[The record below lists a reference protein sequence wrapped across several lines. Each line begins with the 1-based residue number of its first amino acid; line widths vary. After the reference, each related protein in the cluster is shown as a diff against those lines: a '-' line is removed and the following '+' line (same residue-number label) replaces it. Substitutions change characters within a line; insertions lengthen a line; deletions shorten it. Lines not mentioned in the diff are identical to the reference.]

1 VSAVGDRLSH
11 NITHFLKEWSAGD
24 RRALDRLTPLVY
36 EELRHHAAHYL
47 RRERRGHTLQT
58 TALIHEAYLR
68 LIDAKDVNWQSR
80 AHFFAIAA
88 NLMRRVLV
96 DHARRRDAD
105 KRGGS
110 QVRVQLDEALAI
122 APETD
127 VDVLAIDEA
136 LNRLAAIDPQ
146 QARVVELRFF
156 SGLSVE
162 ETAAAL
168 GVSPK
173 TVKRDWSVARAWL
186 RREIGE

>member
-1 VSAVGDRLSH
+1 LVTASN
-11 NITHFLKEWSAGD
+11 NITHLLKEWSAGD

-36 EELRHHAAHYL
+36 EELRHQAARYL

-68 LIDAKDVNWQSR
+68 LIDANDVNWQSR

-88 NLMRRVLV
+88 NLMRRILV
-96 DHARRRDAD
+96 EHARRRDAD

-110 QVRVQLDEALAI
+110 QVRVQLDEALAVADEADI
-122 APETD
+122 D
-127 VDVLAIDEA
+127 LLAIDEA
-136 LNRLAAIDPQ
+136 LDRLAAIDPQ

-186 RREIGE
+186 RREIGG

>member
-1 VSAVGDRLSH
+1 LSH
-11 NITHFLKEWSAGD
+11 NITHLLKEWSAGD
-24 RRALDRLTPLVY
+24 PRALDRLTPLVY
-36 EELRHHAAHYL
+36 EELRHQAARYL
-47 RRERRGHTLQT
+47 RRERRSHTLQT

-68 LIDAKDVNWQSR
+68 LIDAKDVHWQSR

-88 NLMRRVLV
+88 NLMRRILV

-110 QVRVQLDEALAI
+110 RVRVQLDEALAV
-122 APETD
+122 ADEAD
-127 VDVLAIDEA
+127 VDLLAIDEA
-136 LNRLAAIDPQ
+136 LDRLAVIDPQ

-186 RREIGE
+186 RREIGG

>member
-1 VSAVGDRLSH
+1 MSH
-11 NITHFLKEWSAGD
+11 NITHLLKEWSAGD
-24 RRALDRLTPLVY
+24 PRALDRLTPLVY
-36 EELRHHAAHYL
+36 EELRHQAARYL
-47 RRERRGHTLQT
+47 RRERRSHTLQT

-68 LIDAKDVNWQSR
+68 LIDAKDMHWQSR

-88 NLMRRVLV
+88 NLMRRILV

-110 QVRVQLDEALAI
+110 RVRVQLDEALAV
-122 APETD
+122 ADEAD
-127 VDVLAIDEA
+127 VDLLAIDEA
-136 LNRLAAIDPQ
+136 LDRLAVIDPQ

-186 RREIGE
+186 RREIGG

>member
-1 VSAVGDRLSH
+1 MSH
-11 NITHFLKEWSAGD
+11 NITHLLKEWSDGD
-24 RRALDRLTPLVY
+24 RQALDKLTPLVY
-36 EELRHHAAHYL
+36 EELRHQAARYL
-47 RRERRGHTLQT
+47 RRERPGHTLQT

-68 LIDAKDVNWQSR
+68 LIDAKDVHWQSR

-88 NLMRRVLV
+88 NLMRRILV
-96 DHARRRDAD
+96 EHARRRDAD

-110 QVRVQLDEALAI
+110 QVRVQLDEALAV
-122 APETD
+122 ADEAD
-127 VDVLAIDEA
+127 VDLLAIDEA
-136 LNRLAAIDPQ
+136 LDRLAAIDPQ

-186 RREIGE
+186 RREIGG